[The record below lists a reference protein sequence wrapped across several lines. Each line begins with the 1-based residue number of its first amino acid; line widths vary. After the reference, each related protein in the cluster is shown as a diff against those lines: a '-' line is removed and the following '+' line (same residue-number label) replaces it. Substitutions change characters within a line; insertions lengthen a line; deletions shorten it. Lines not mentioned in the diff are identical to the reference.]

1 MITATIDTSALQ
13 GRLAAIS
20 DALVGQGKDAS
31 QVLCQEA
38 RLLTKTIVNFIPPI
52 RSKWGPAKTS
62 GEMAIRRELS
72 NLFSE
77 AEPKLLDEIG
87 SRFGVKNIQTDITT
101 ASGRKQQLNWG
112 TIDPE
117 ASRLSQWHKQNRGP
131 RGKIKMMRKGFP
143 NYWNAR
149 VVIPAGTKEP
159 YIKEVQQRVG
169 RGKASMAK
177 GAAGLGEKFPSWI
190 SRHFGTVSDIAIADI
205 SQAQNPTQP
214 SVTFGSRAPGIDRLK
229 SRIQAAV
236 RFREKVL
243 VKRLKLIISGY
254 SADFAKSIRANSRA
268 ARTPTEPGE
277 TVE

>member
-205 SQAQNPTQP
+205 SQAQDRK
-214 SVTFGSRAPGIDRLK
+214 SV
-229 SRIQAAV
+229 V
-236 RFREKVL
+236 
-243 VKRLKLIISGY
+243 
-254 SADFAKSIRANSRA
+254 
-268 ARTPTEPGE
+268 
-277 TVE
+277 